1 MVTMEASTMSVQT
14 YVPGDVSVQMTP
26 SAEKQA
32 RKEIKREA
40 ARGIR
45 LAVKPS
51 GCSGFKYV
59 LDYVREQPDSPEQS
73 SGDQLLAIADDVTLF
88 IDNKSA
94 SIVNGTEID
103 YVTEGVNSFF
113 KFRNPNASG
122 ECGCGESFTV
132 NA

>member
-1 MVTMEASTMSVQT
+1 MSVQT
-14 YVPGDVSVQMTP
+14 FVPGDVSIRMTP
-26 SAEKQA
+26 TAEKQA
-32 RKEIKREA
+32 RKEIRREA
-40 ARGIR
+40 ARGLR

-51 GCSGFKYV
+51 GCSGYMYV
-59 LDYVREQPDSPEQS
+59 LDYVRDNNPQDKSIS
-73 SGDQLLAIADDVTLF
+73 IAEDVTLF
-88 IDNKSA
+88 VDSGSV

-113 KFRNPNASG
+113 KFRNPNATG